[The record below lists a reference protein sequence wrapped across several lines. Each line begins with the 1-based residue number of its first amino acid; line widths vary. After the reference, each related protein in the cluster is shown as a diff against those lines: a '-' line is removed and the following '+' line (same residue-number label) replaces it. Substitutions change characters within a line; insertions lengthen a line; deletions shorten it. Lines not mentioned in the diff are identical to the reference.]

1 MAKRTCKACKKEKE
15 LIKENFRARKTERG
29 KKLYYSRSCLACEN
43 ERQRIAQSVQ
53 RKTRALGKFKDGYT
67 CIEEPEVTGYLLS
80 HFARRMFENML
91 NDGTLPPGTMWQNER
106 TGRKYKVVGNE
117 VYHKFPER
125 FEDAKG
131 QKLRWVR

>member
-1 MAKRTCKACKKEKE
+1 MKEVRKCKTCGDPKPLNHKHYDHSKGGHY
-15 LIKENFRARKTERG
+15 G
-29 KKLYYSRSCLACEN
+29 KKYWARECKDCRRKKAGYM
-43 ERQRIAQSVQ
+43 VQ
-53 RKTRALGKFKDGYT
+53 NTRHSPFKRGDYR
-67 CIEEPEVTGYLLS
+67 CVEEPEMTGFKGRLFHY
-80 HFARRMFENML
+80 RMFLNML
-91 NDGTLPPGTMWQNER
+91 DDGTLPPGTIWQNER